1 MSDNA
6 YRSIATVIACMFVG
20 LFLACAA
27 SIISRRMEHAMRP
40 DETDAA
46 LTKCDA
52 TIAAANKQFAK
63 AEAERRAQRE
73 WELERIAI
81 IEKERK

>member
-1 MSDNA
+1 MQA
-6 YRSIATVIACMFVG
+6 
-20 LFLACAA
+20 
-27 SIISRRMEHAMRP
+27 
-40 DETDAA
+40 DETNSA

-73 WELERIAI
+73 WELRQIAI

>member
-27 SIISRRMEHAMRP
+27 SVISKKMEHAMQA
-40 DETDAA
+40 DETNAV

-52 TIAAANKQFAK
+52 TIAEANKQFAK

-73 WELERIAI
+73 WELRQIAI
-81 IEKERK
+81 IEKERE